1 MSSYAADSPTSG
13 PEAAPAPEAAPP
25 SGPAPA
31 PKPKKSKAGPR
42 AMSEKQKSD
51 LKKHM
56 DKLKDGGM
64 SATDVKSHR
73 MKMMVRMKRG
83 MSVSAAHSDIGKK

>member
-1 MSSYAADSPTSG
+1 MSSYAADSPA
-13 PEAAPAPEAAPP
+13 PEAAPA
-25 SGPAPA
+25 PAPA

>member
-1 MSSYAADSPTSG
+1 MSSYSADSPTSG
-13 PEAAPAPEAAPP
+13 EAAPAPA
-25 SGPAPA
+25 PAPEPVA